1 MTLHQWAFVAF
12 VGVASGGVLMAAIIA
27 ANKRIPSFIPTGH
40 GLGGLAALALL
51 FAANL
56 GAGSGLAASAW
67 WSLGVL
73 TSGFV
78 GGVLLFRVIFK
89 DRATL
94 PLVAAHA
101 SAAALGL
108 FLLYRTAF

>member
-1 MTLHQWAFVAF
+1 MTLHQWALVAF
-12 VGVASGGVLMAAIIA
+12 AGVASGGLLMAALIA
-27 ANKRIPSFIPTGH
+27 ARKRIPGLIPTAH

-56 GAGSGLAASAW
+56 RRGDALPAVAW

-73 TSGFV
+73 ASGFV
-78 GGVLLFRVIFK
+78 GGLLLFRVIFK

-94 PLVAAHA
+94 PLVAVHA
-101 SAAALGL
+101 SVAAAGI
-108 FLLYRTAF
+108 FLLYRAAF